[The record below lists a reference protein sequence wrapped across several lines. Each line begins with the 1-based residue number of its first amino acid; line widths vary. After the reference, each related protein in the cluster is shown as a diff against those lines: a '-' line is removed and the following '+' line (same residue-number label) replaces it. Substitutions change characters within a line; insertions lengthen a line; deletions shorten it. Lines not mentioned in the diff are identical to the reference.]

1 MEDILERAIYKG
13 LVYKGVRGFN
23 QAKAHTVRLFAG
35 KESGPQYVSG
45 RGSEHFK
52 VTWEGHGAIG

>member
-1 MEDILERAIYKG
+1 MQ
-13 LVYKGVRGFN
+13 GFN

-52 VTWEGHGAIG
+52 VTWEGHGTTG